1 MYTRFINVDVE
12 ITYITNFEIKRTIM
26 AHIVKAVFSPTK
38 PQSDIPTPD
47 SRLRVSCGAIPTS

>member
-38 PQSDIPTPD
+38 PQSDIPTSD
-47 SRLRVSCGAIPTS
+47 SR